1 MFEIFHPESRF
12 MDMLGKIT
20 DMMLLNVLFIIT
32 SLPVVTIGASSAA
45 LYSVTLKL
53 SREEDV
59 YPLREY
65 LSSFRKNFR
74 KATILWV
81 ILFIVGMLLAAETAF
96 LLLVDSGIKYPL
108 LIIQGGLLLFYLIT
122 LFTAFPL
129 AAETEAGERETLKTA
144 ISLPFYSF
152 PETAAVFAIHV
163 IPVIVTGYAF
173 LIVPNIFMVWGF
185 IGFSYTAYAASFM
198 MNRIL
203 SKRMN

>member
-12 MDMLGKIT
+12 MEMLGRIT

-65 LSSFRKNFR
+65 LSSFRSNFR
-74 KATILWV
+74 KPTVLWLILSA
-81 ILFIVGMLLAAETAF
+81 VGMLLAAETAL

-108 LIIQGGLLLFYLIT
+108 LIIQGGLLLFYLT
-122 LFTAFPL
+122 TFFTAIPL
-129 AAETEAGERETLKTA
+129 AAEATEGEMEILKTA
-144 ISLPFYSF
+144 LTLPFYSL
-152 PETAAVFAIHV
+152 PEVMGVLAVNV
-163 IPVIVTGYAF
+163 VPVLFTGYLF
-173 LIVPNIFMVWGF
+173 LFLPNIFMVWGF
-185 IGFSYTAYAASFM
+185 IGFSCIAYASSFF
-198 MNRIL
+198 MNRVL
-203 SKRMN
+203 KKRE